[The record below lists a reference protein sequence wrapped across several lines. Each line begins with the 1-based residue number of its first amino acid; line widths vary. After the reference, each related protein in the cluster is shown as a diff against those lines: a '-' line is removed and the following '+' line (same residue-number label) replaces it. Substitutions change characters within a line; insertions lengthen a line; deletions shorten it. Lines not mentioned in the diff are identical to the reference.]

1 MLVCVACTSPAGA
14 FDAPDLRTLM
24 LMPST
29 MEARSFD
36 LGFGRL
42 QSGGAGGD
50 AAVTP
55 EVTNRKRYIVPVVL
69 SALVP
74 GTGEM
79 ATGHFWRGLPL
90 LALEIATWT
99 AHAHYEE
106 EGRNARD
113 RYQSFADAH
122 WRITG
127 DVNGNGVIDAGTESD
142 AWQENLEQYYGPSQP
157 DPDLRWWDPTAPY
170 ECTCPYIPKEE
181 DPQHYYE
188 NIGKYRYYWMAWDDW
203 SYNDAVPRNSDSA
216 ARRAEYNSMRIE
228 SNDAFDTS
236 RNMIVVAMANRMLS
250 VAQSV
255 YLVRRDGR
263 EQGSLSI
270 QPMKVQG
277 MGAGL
282 ELRLKY

>member
-1 MLVCVACTSPAGA
+1 MLVSSP
-14 FDAPDLRTLM
+14 
-24 LMPST
+24 
-29 MEARSFD
+29 MEAPSFD

-42 QSGGAGGD
+42 QSGGAGS
-50 AAVTP
+50 AAVVTP

-113 RYQSFADAH
+113 QYQAFADTH
-122 WRITG
+122 WHTTG
-127 DVNGNGVIDAGTESD
+127 DANGNGVIDAGTERNG
-142 AWQENLEQYYGPSQP
+142 WQENLEDYYGPTQS
-157 DPDLRWWDPTAPY
+157 DPNYQWWDPNAPY
-170 ECTCPYIPKEE
+170 ECTCPFIPKEE

-188 NIGKYRYYWMAWDDW
+188 NIGKYRYYWMGWEDW
-203 SYNDAVPRNSDSA
+203 SNAGTEPRNWDSA
-216 ARRAEYNSMRIE
+216 AMRATYNNMRIE

-270 QPMKVQG
+270 RPMKVQG

-282 ELRLKY
+282 ELRLQY